1 MAATGKSGGWA
12 SAMLS
17 GMRLMTRSMLPLWS
31 KASLRLQWGMRV
43 PPELKA
49 VLMDDDYHQA
59 ASSPGTSPPT
69 HRTEEAVVGVR
80 RRRRRRRRRRSPGL
94 AAEAEQRALASG
106 RDAAVLE
113 FYSPRLRQCA
123 SLQGLVRE
131 LEDGAGGWTGFAIAD
146 AEDDRWLPECW
157 GRGIAA
163 HWVSAAGSVKP
174 EPLEMGGGRQGGGEA
189 QQRPS
194 LAERMGG
201 TQIKVVMEGKVKKE
215 ASLSSSHLYKGGQGC
230 NGWVL
235 IDSMVNTWWR
245 TCVSNNPS
253 LQFLDIVDRA
263 KTTIDA
269 SKQRGETTRIDQMHG
284 SIRLKTTSVFLE
296 SYRWHFNQKVQ
307 TVCAWWIM
315 HT

>member
-1 MAATGKSGGWA
+1 MSIFSQRVVAVGSNSISRAAPSIHPHVLDQ
-12 SAMLS
+12 SA
-17 GMRLMTRSMLPLWS
+17 T
-31 KASLRLQWGMRV
+31 
-43 PPELKA
+43 
-49 VLMDDDYHQA
+49 A
-59 ASSPGTSPPT
+59 ASPALPPLLSPERWPPPPSPPSFVCFKWPWPCGDLELPWLFKSI
-69 HRTEEAVVGVR
+69 RTSAQGRLVAGDLP
-80 RRRRRRRRRRSPGL
+80 SHSSDGGGGGG
-94 AAEAEQRALASG
+94 EAEQRALASG

-146 AEDDRWLPECW
+146 AEDDRWLPELASCQPSCEQCW

-253 LQFLDIVDRA
+253 LQFFDIVDRA

-269 SKQRGETTRIDQMHG
+269 R
-284 SIRLKTTSVFLE
+284 
-296 SYRWHFNQKVQ
+296 
-307 TVCAWWIM
+307 
-315 HT
+315 